1 MTGTYTLE
9 DFLNA
14 SPNNLSPLAFL
25 KWIDGMYQDKNKI
38 HSAYVSNTVSRNT
51 RVAAINSSRL
61 QTTVAYHQTR
71 VAVKELLQEERQSQ
85 KQDREDGELEQV
97 GLDSTTLSLFDT
109 NLPSDE
115 QDSDYLTSSTA
126 RSSLSSIEFHHYNY
140 LVGPGTTS
148 CALSRPGLEIDGL
161 DVSRTLM
168 EARKVLVKNQCH
180 LSATPEILELL
191 EDHSPEEVV
200 RALTT
205 GKKTEPTAEDVSVL
219 VSTAL
224 YSAAHEYRD
233 SLMFIREKALGSTSI
248 AADLVLAYSSTSDF

>member
-1 MTGTYTLE
+1 
-9 DFLNA
+9 
-14 SPNNLSPLAFL
+14 
-25 KWIDGMYQDKNKI
+25 
-38 HSAYVSNTVSRNT
+38 
-51 RVAAINSSRL
+51 
-61 QTTVAYHQTR
+61 
-71 VAVKELLQEERQSQ
+71 VKELLQEERQSQ

-180 LSATPEILELL
+180 LSATPEIL
-191 EDHSPEEVV
+191 
-200 RALTT
+200 
-205 GKKTEPTAEDVSVL
+205 
-219 VSTAL
+219 
-224 YSAAHEYRD
+224 
-233 SLMFIREKALGSTSI
+233 
-248 AADLVLAYSSTSDF
+248 